1 MNEREKRKKLVDY
14 INDMKTEEIVELH
27 NSYCEAA
34 GYEDD
39 RIYSMYELDELLEGR
54 TPTDILSMGFYGDF
68 RPHHDFFWFN
78 GYGNLESA
86 DFITDMPIFAIDIA
100 NYILSE
106 EDSLGND
113 EIQEILDG
121 EDELQ
126 ELAAKIRAAKTWVE
140 VEGELRA
147 LCEAAGMAD
156 EYKAADGDSFEA
168 VIYKA
173 AERLGVEI

>member
-1 MNEREKRKKLVDY
+1 MNETEKRQKLVDY
-14 INDMKTEEIVELH
+14 INSMNDDEVIELH
-27 NSYCEAA
+27 NSYCESA

-39 RIYSMYELDELLEGR
+39 RIYSMCELDELLEGR

-68 RPHHDFFWFN
+68 RPQHDFFWFN
-78 GYGNLESA
+78 GYGNLQTA
-86 DFITDMPIFAIDIA
+86 DYVTNMPIFAIDIA

-113 EIQEILDG
+113 EIQEILDD

-126 ELAAKIRAAKTWVE
+126 ALAAKIHAAKTWVE
-140 VEGELRA
+140 VEDELMA

-156 EYKAADGDSFEA
+156 EYKAADGDNFEA

-173 AERLGVEI
+173 AERLGVEV

>member
-1 MNEREKRKKLVDY
+1 MNEMEKKQKLVDY

-54 TPTDILSMGFYGDF
+54 TPTDILSMCFYGDF
-68 RPHHDFFWFN
+68 RPQHAFFWFN

-86 DFITDMPIFAIDIA
+86 DYIADMPIYASDIA
-100 NYILSE
+100 DYILSA

-121 EDELQ
+121 EDNDNE
-126 ELAAKIRAAKTWVE
+126 
-140 VEGELRA
+140 
-147 LCEAAGMAD
+147 
-156 EYKAADGDSFEA
+156 
-168 VIYKA
+168 
-173 AERLGVEI
+173 

>member
-1 MNEREKRKKLVDY
+1 MNETEKRQKLVDY

-34 GYEDD
+34 GYDND
-39 RIYSMYELDELLEGR
+39 HIYSMYELDELLEGR

-78 GYGNLESA
+78 GYGNLKSA

-100 NYILSE
+100 NYILSA

-113 EIQEILDG
+113 EIQEILDE
-121 EDELQ
+121 EDELH

-140 VEGELRA
+140 VEGELKA

-173 AERLGVEI
+173 AERLGVEV

>member
-1 MNEREKRKKLVDY
+1 MNEMEKRKKLVDY
-14 INDMKTEEIVELH
+14 INSMKTDEIVALH
-27 NSYCEAA
+27 NDYCAAA

-39 RIYSMYELDELLEGR
+39 RIYSMHELDELLEGR

-86 DFITDMPIFAIDIA
+86 DHITDMPIFAIDIA
-100 NYILSE
+100 NYILLR

-121 EDELQ
+121 EDEDN
-126 ELAAKIRAAKTWVE
+126 E
-140 VEGELRA
+140 
-147 LCEAAGMAD
+147 
-156 EYKAADGDSFEA
+156 F
-168 VIYKA
+168 
-173 AERLGVEI
+173 

>member
-1 MNEREKRKKLVDY
+1 MTKREKLVDY

-78 GYGNLESA
+78 GYGNLKSA

-121 EDELQ
+121 EDNDNE
-126 ELAAKIRAAKTWVE
+126 
-140 VEGELRA
+140 
-147 LCEAAGMAD
+147 
-156 EYKAADGDSFEA
+156 
-168 VIYKA
+168 
-173 AERLGVEI
+173 

>member
-1 MNEREKRKKLVDY
+1 MIKQKIVDY
-14 INDMKTEEIVELH
+14 INSMNDEEVIELH
-27 NSYCEAA
+27 NRYCEAA

-78 GYGNLESA
+78 GNGNLESA
-86 DFITDMPIFAIDIA
+86 DYTTDMPIFASDIA

-113 EIQEILDG
+113 EIQEMLD
-121 EDELQ
+121 EDEEDEQ
-126 ELAAKIRAAKTWVE
+126 E
-140 VEGELRA
+140 
-147 LCEAAGMAD
+147 D
-156 EYKAADGDSFEA
+156 
-168 VIYKA
+168 
-173 AERLGVEI
+173 

>member
-1 MNEREKRKKLVDY
+1 MNEMEKRKKLVDY
-14 INDMKTEEIVELH
+14 INSMKTDEIVELH

-78 GYGNLESA
+78 GCGNLESA
-86 DFITDMPIFAIDIA
+86 DYLSGTPVCAGDIA
-100 NYILSE
+100 DYILSA

-113 EIQEILDG
+113 EIKEILDG
-121 EDELQ
+121 EDNDNE
-126 ELAAKIRAAKTWVE
+126 
-140 VEGELRA
+140 
-147 LCEAAGMAD
+147 
-156 EYKAADGDSFEA
+156 
-168 VIYKA
+168 
-173 AERLGVEI
+173 

>member
-1 MNEREKRKKLVDY
+1 MAKREKLVDY

-27 NSYCEAA
+27 NRYCEAA

-39 RIYSMYELDELLEGR
+39 RIYSMYELDEILEGR
-54 TPTDILSMGFYGDF
+54 TPTDILLRGFYGDF
-68 RPHHDFFWFN
+68 RPQHDFFWFN

-86 DFITDMPIFAIDIA
+86 DYIADMPIFAIDIA

-106 EDSLGND
+106 KDSLGND

-121 EDELQ
+121 EEELQ
-126 ELAAKIRAAKTWVE
+126 ELAAKIHAAKTWVE

-173 AERLGVEI
+173 AERLGVEV